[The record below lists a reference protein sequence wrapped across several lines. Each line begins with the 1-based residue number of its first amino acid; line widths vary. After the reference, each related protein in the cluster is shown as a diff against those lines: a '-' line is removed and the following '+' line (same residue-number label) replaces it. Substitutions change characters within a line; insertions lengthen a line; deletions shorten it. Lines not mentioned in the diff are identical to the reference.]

1 MVLVI
6 KHLLHPY
13 EKFELIDDLST
24 LKLINLLSIGLASNN
39 YHSHAPSD
47 IAVGKLFIDPNN
59 IKSQSYLEK
68 IKKWTESKQMKLN
81 KNKTNY
87 SIINFSAKYQFDTRL
102 NIGGSIVEQ
111 ISDTKILGRKIKDDL
126 TWKSNTEMPT
136 KKAYMRMVILTKLV

>member
-1 MVLVI
+1 
-6 KHLLHPY
+6 
-13 EKFELIDDLST
+13 
-24 LKLINLLSIGLASNN
+24 
-39 YHSHAPSD
+39 
-47 IAVGKLFIDPNN
+47 
-59 IKSQSYLEK
+59 
-68 IKKWTESKQMKLN
+68 MKLN

-136 KKAYMRMVILTKLV
+136 KKAYKRMVILTKLV